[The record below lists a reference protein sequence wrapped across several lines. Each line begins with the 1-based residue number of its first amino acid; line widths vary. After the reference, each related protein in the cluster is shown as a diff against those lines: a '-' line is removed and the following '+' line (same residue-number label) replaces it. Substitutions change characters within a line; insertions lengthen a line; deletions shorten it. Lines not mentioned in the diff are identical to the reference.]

1 MMSSFCQV
9 IKWHERHSIE
19 IQMWLK
25 MGVRQKQEPNC
36 FLCNYLREN
45 EVKGEWLVDDME
57 DTYVER
63 QTGYEY

>member
-1 MMSSFCQV
+1 
-9 IKWHERHSIE
+9 
-19 IQMWLK
+19 